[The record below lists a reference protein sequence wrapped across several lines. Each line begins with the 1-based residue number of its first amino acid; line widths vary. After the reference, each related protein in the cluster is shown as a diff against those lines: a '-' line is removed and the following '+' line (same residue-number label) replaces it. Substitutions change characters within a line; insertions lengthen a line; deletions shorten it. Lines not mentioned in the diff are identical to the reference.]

1 MKNQV
6 RIWLNQRKLNIKN
19 DPVNVEEDYKE
30 SHWFAIDKM
39 RKRRRGANVF
49 LYIFINNF
57 FITMK
62 KKSNLNPR

>member
-19 DPVNVEEDYKE
+19 DPVNVEEAYKE
-30 SHWFAIDKM
+30 SHWLAIDKM
-39 RKRRRGANVF
+39 RTRRRGANVF

-57 FITMK
+57 LITMK